1 MLYALKSMV
10 NHTDAT
16 TMTSSLPQM
25 LSPSGSSAVVSE
37 NHSTGFCSYYDKD
50 CKEILLFFSFLLSKE

>member
-1 MLYALKSMV
+1 MV

-25 LSPSGSSAVVSE
+25 LSPSGSSAVVSDTIVQDFAVVMIRIAKK
-37 NHSTGFCSYYDKD
+37 SFYFSLFSYPKN
-50 CKEILLFFSFLLSKE
+50 K